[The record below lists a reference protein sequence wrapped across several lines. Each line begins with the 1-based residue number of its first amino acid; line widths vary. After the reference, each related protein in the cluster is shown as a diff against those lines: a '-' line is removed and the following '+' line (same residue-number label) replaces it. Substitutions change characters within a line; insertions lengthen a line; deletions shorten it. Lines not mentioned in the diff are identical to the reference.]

1 MATKT
6 FDLEIPI
13 IQGIGSESIS
23 QATFGKTLTGS
34 VAIKHDLQR
43 IDILPDDPIEEWT
56 ISLKVNGEE
65 ITKRSNV
72 KSGETIVQNNIK
84 TKFWS
89 NTKFSVDL
97 QFSLP
102 WDLTAKIKLIIAY

>member
-6 FDLEIPI
+6 FNLEIPI
-13 IQGIGSESIS
+13 INGIGSESIS

-34 VAIKHDLQR
+34 VTIQHNLQR
-43 IDILPDDPIEEWT
+43 IDILPDDPVEEWT

-65 ITKRSNV
+65 VTKRTGIKN
-72 KSGETIVQNNIK
+72 GETIVQNNIK
-84 TKFWS
+84 TKFWGS
-89 NTKFSVDL
+89 TKFSVDL

-102 WDLTAKIKLIIAY
+102 WDLTAKIELIIAY